1 MQDTST
7 KSQNNKNDVVN
18 TFYKNCKNERY
29 KTKSNFVF
37 QTTLLV
43 VWSLVVFL
51 FLGVLFSARPVDND
65 KVSAARG
72 PACFL
77 DILFDLGYDESKL
90 TGLDTFLS
98 LDSSKLSVKGTYHS
112 GQMGITVT
120 LEEDSFK
127 NGATLSKFTGALGYG
142 HGTYSG
148 DYTFPNATLVI
159 DEQLWGYDGGNSGIK
174 PNIVLT
180 SLDLTP
186 LSNYLSSLEMEKAF
200 IGFEIVF
207 PTDGNVTISK
217 NIVTSGGNYLTGV
230 IFTGGYN
237 SGDIGYGCILKA
249 VWGEKVTTSTT
260 TIMSSVSGVESGA
273 IFLYVMSS
281 DGTTSQLVLTGNMS
295 APLTLTQ
302 NIGDSITILVS
313 KPYMW
318 TMTVSGDCT
327 LDTANKNKI
336 TYTVTKDNKNITFTF
351 SGGASSSMICI

>member
-1 MQDTST
+1 MQ
-7 KSQNNKNDVVN
+7 KM
-18 TFYKNCKNERY
+18 
-29 KTKSNFVF
+29 
-37 QTTLLV
+37 
-43 VWSLVVFL
+43 SLVVFL

-72 PACFL
+72 AACFL
-77 DILFDLGYDESKL
+77 DILFDLGYDESEL

-98 LDSSKLSVKGTYHS
+98 QDSSKLSVKGTYHS
-112 GQMGITVT
+112 GHSGVT
-120 LEEDSFK
+120 SALESEDSFK

-159 DEQLWGYDGGNSGIK
+159 DEQLWGYDGGNNDIK

-186 LSNYLSSLEMEKAF
+186 LSNYLLSLEMEKAF

-230 IFTGGYN
+230 IFTGGYS
-237 SGDIGYGCILKA
+237 SGDTGYGCILKA
-249 VWGEKVTTSTT
+249 LWGEKATTSTT
-260 TIMSSVSGVESGA
+260 TITSSVTGVESGA
-273 IFLYVMSS
+273 IFLYIMSS

-295 APLTLTQ
+295 IPLTQ
-302 NIGDSITILVS
+302 NIGDTITILVS

-318 TMTVSGDCT
+318 TMTASGDCT
-327 LDTANKNKI
+327 LDTSNKNKI
-336 TYTVTKDNKNITFTF
+336 TYTVTKDNKIVTLTF

>member
-18 TFYKNCKNERY
+18 TFYTNCKNERY

-72 PACFL
+72 AACFL

-98 LDSSKLSVKGTYHS
+98 QDSSKLSVKGTYNVR
-112 GQMGITVT
+112 GNGV
-120 LEEDSFK
+120 LENNYHLE
-127 NGATLSKFTGALGYG
+127 NGATLSKFTGGLGEG
-142 HGTYSG
+142 ATYSG
-148 DYTFPNATLVI
+148 KYTFSNTTLMINVNV
-159 DEQLWGYDGGNSGIK
+159 DGFDGGNDSIE

-336 TYTVTKDNKNITFTF
+336 TYTVTKDNKNITLTF